1 MIRTALYGL
10 LLLLTVAPS
19 VTAKP
24 DAPAMV
30 PVESEHLT
38 QLLRG
43 LLLANIPTP
52 IAETAHDWGNQREV
66 LVGMKWHKLKPEPN
80 RAMRNDG
87 HWQKVRIEAINPN
100 DSLALGIRDIVSPKP
115 GKTTFEAFLG
125 MNVRMFYEQ
134 QLWKSGVRL
143 YGGETRARCWV
154 ALRVVCELT
163 SHLEKQ
169 QGQILPVAVLR
180 VRVTEAD
187 LHYTN
192 LVVEHTVGLDGAA
205 AKAVGDVL
213 HKFINKVKPNL
224 ERELL
229 DKANAAIIKSADTKE
244 IRVELD
250 KLLRG
255 KIPVMRKPE

>member
-1 MIRTALYGL
+1 MIRITIFTL
-10 LLLLTVAPS
+10 LLMLAGTPCVS
-19 VTAKP
+19 AKP

-30 PVESEHLT
+30 PVEAEHLT

-52 IAETAHDWGNQREV
+52 MAETAHDWGKQRDV

-100 DSLALGIRDIVSPKP
+100 ETLALGIRNITSPEP
-115 GKTTFEAFLG
+115 GKTTFEAFIG
-125 MNVRMFYEQ
+125 MNVRMFYDQ
-134 QLWKSGVRL
+134 QLWKSGVRI
-143 YGGETRARCWV
+143 YSGETRARCWV
-154 ALRVVCELT
+154 ALRVICELT
-163 SHLEKQ
+163 SRLEKQ
-169 QGQILPVAVLR
+169 PGQILPVAVLR

-192 LVVEHTVGLDGAA
+192 LVVEHTAGLDGIA
-205 AKAVGDVL
+205 AKAVGDML
-213 HKFINKVKPNL
+213 HKFISKVKPHL
-224 ERELL
+224 ERDLL

-255 KIPVMRKPE
+255 KIPVVKKPE

>member
-1 MIRTALYGL
+1 MIRTCLFGL
-10 LLLLTVAPS
+10 LLFLTASPFVS
-19 VTAKP
+19 AKP
-24 DAPAMV
+24 DASAMV
-30 PVESEHLT
+30 PVEAEHLT

-52 IAETAHDWGNQREV
+52 MAETNHGWGHQREV

-80 RAMRNDG
+80 LALRNDG

-100 DSLALGIRDIVSPKP
+100 ESLALGIRDIVSPEP

-163 SHLEKQ
+163 SRLESQ
-169 QGQILPVAVLR
+169 PGQILPVAVLR

-187 LHYTN
+187 LHYTK

-205 AKAVGDVL
+205 AKVVGDVM
-213 HKFINKVKPNL
+213 HKFINKIKPNL
-224 ERELL
+224 ERDLL
-229 DKANAAIIKSADTKE
+229 DKANTAIIKAADTKE

-255 KIPVMRKPE
+255 KPPVMRKPE